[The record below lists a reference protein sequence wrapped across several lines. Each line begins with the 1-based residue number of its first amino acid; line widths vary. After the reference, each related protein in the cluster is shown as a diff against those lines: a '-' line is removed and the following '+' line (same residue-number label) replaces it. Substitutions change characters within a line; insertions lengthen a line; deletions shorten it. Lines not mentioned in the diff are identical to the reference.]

1 MKKVLRHLRV
11 VLPSF
16 LLWACSSPPEASVD
30 EAEVSVDETMTRPVK
45 LRAGDTVKVSLDV
58 HMSSGS
64 SWHLAGATPTNLEFL
79 GSEVAPVQ
87 AQNNP
92 VGMVGQREVQVF
104 RFKAVTKGDVSLEFR
119 KARPWE
125 KQNPE
130 KTFSIQLAVA
140 AK

>member
-1 MKKVLRHLRV
+1 MRKALRV
-11 VLPSF
+11 ALPTLM
-16 LLWACSSPPEASVD
+16 LLACSKPT
-30 EAEVSVDETMTRPVK
+30 EVSVDETMTRPVN

-64 SWHLAGATPTNLEFL
+64 SWHLANTLPANLEFL
-79 GSEVAPVQ
+79 GSEVAQP
-87 AQNNP
+87 QNQDNP
-92 VGMVGQREVQVF
+92 PGKVGLREVQVF
-104 RFKAVTKGDVSLEFR
+104 RFKAVSTGDVSLEFR

-125 KQNPE
+125 KQKPE